1 MSAELPPLENNLQP
15 NQENAEEKI
24 EEKNINTEPG
34 ENQVNSDFLNIY
46 KSFDL
51 TPFEQI
57 IINKL
62 LPYGIKIETEE
73 ILLKKDEK
81 KKKGY
86 LHRKHK
92 KNFGNSNNILE
103 NILDN
108 NENNIDMN
116 LENNNNNIEKL
127 PKRRRKKSNSSH
139 NTENKDNNNKSQIVM
154 RRMTREH
161 KPKIIEDLGYID
173 KDIIKGKSNPLFRAV
188 NKVCEKGLLKI
199 KKIQYYSFFYNYN
212 SSKQNELSL
221 SQIEKNI
228 REYKYQSIYEFI
240 MDLRKLWNFF
250 LKMFETQNEIKEKVC
265 EMARKSEQLY
275 CELESINIEKV
286 ELEDLNKK
294 VDNLE
299 KKLREIKGSGI
310 NIGSA
315 FNLKKNN
322 MSERSMSLNE
332 KTVIKNN
339 IKLLTIEQKKG
350 IADILRDTIDT
361 ENKKIL
367 EFDIDKLNNKTLK
380 KLDEY
385 VKNCIKKNNE
395 NKKIDINV
403 EKLKQDLSDM
413 NQRENNEIENDIEKD
428 SISESDD
435 SSISDSY

>member
-1 MSAELPPLENNLQP
+1 MSAEIPPLENNLQP

-34 ENQVNSDFLNIY
+34 ENQINSDFLNIY

>member
-15 NQENAEEKI
+15 NKENAEEKI

-116 LENNNNNIEKL
+116 LENNNNIEKL

-403 EKLKQDLSDM
+403 EKLKQDLSDA
-413 NQRENNEIENDIEKD
+413 NQREYNEIENDIEKD
-428 SISESDD
+428 SISDSDD
-435 SSISDSY
+435 SSISGSY

>member
-92 KNFGNSNNILE
+92 KNFGNSNNLLE

-116 LENNNNNIEKL
+116 FENNNNNIEKL
-127 PKRRRKKSNSSH
+127 PKRRRKKSISSH

-322 MSERSMSLNE
+322 ISERSMSLNE

>member
-1 MSAELPPLENNLQP
+1 MSAEIPPLENNLQP

-250 LKMFETQNEIKEKVC
+250 LKMFETQNEIK
-265 EMARKSEQLY
+265 
-275 CELESINIEKV
+275 
-286 ELEDLNKK
+286 